1 MKLSFRSVYHAPKAR
16 SEIEHRTQSES
27 GETPTRLDQAWI
39 LFWAGSG
46 LLGILLLLRFLSGG
60 GGSFPFD
67 DTFIILEYA
76 RNFFERF
83 EVAYNSGVPS
93 SGITS
98 PASMALVALVY
109 GVIHDWT
116 TAALFSSFLG
126 WILTGLAGFFLS
138 RKGLG
143 ITAARV
149 FAVLYPISGRF
160 LFHGL
165 SGMDTMLFC
174 AAALWALYFVLCDRH
189 YACGLVLGLA
199 WMIRPESAFVALP
212 VGLWVW
218 FRFGFQRF
226 LVLALLAL
234 AVASPWIV
242 FCLQDTGSIFPAT
255 LLAKTSIQSGGYA
268 GVFDFLFK
276 AFAFWSPTDTYSPMM
291 NLHPVDI
298 RLAAWD
304 KLLHGAPILITGW
317 LAIGLIRRSGRLFLV
332 LMVAVLLIHF
342 GVVFSRGAY
351 LDLNFHRYYI
361 LNYLFSLFSSA
372 YLLSLLLES
381 SRIGLRRMGF
391 VGLAVLMLLSV
402 HDAKQVAKVYQY
414 WCRHTYL
421 LDGQTGLWIG
431 KYLPSDAVIGLHNA
445 GCVKWFGQRKT
456 VDFAALTTTGMH
468 ERLMRDGFLRLVHD
482 EGVTH
487 FAYHGDEV
495 WAKYGFPHMSKSPYF
510 VKLQAPG
517 RGVYQVRQDLLAR
530 LFAMENVKEDGMEG
544 PPITADP

>member
-1 MKLSFRSVYHAPKAR
+1 MAVVNGVILDFVFHLKDPSPMKSSLCCVRQWLKAR
-16 SEIEHRTQSES
+16 SEMERRTQSES
-27 GETPTRLDQAWI
+27 GDTPTCLGEVWI

-46 LLGILLLLRFLSGG
+46 LMGLMLLLRFLSGG

-98 PASMALVALVY
+98 PATMALVALAY
-109 GVIHDWT
+109 SGIRDWT
-116 TAALFSSFLG
+116 TAALFSSFSG
-126 WILTGLAGFFLS
+126 WILTLIGGFFLA

-143 ITAARV
+143 VMAARV
-149 FAVLYPISGRF
+149 FALLFPISGRF

-165 SGMDTMLFC
+165 SGMDTLLFC
-174 AAALWALYFVLCDRH
+174 ATVLWALYFVLCDRH

-226 LVLALLAL
+226 LVLVLLAL

-255 LLAKTSIQSGGYA
+255 LLAKTSIQSGGNA
-268 GVFDFLFK
+268 GGFDFLFK

-291 NLHPVDI
+291 NLHPVEI
-298 RLAAWD
+298 RLVGWD
-304 KLLHGAPILITGW
+304 KLLHGAPILIAGW
-317 LAIGLIRRSGRLFLV
+317 LAILLTRRSGWPLLV
-332 LMVAVLLIHF
+332 LMVAVLAIHF

-402 HDAKQVAKVYQY
+402 RDAKQVAKVYQY

-431 KYLPSDAVIGLHNA
+431 KFLPSDAIIGLHNA

-468 ERLMRDGFLRLVHD
+468 ERRRRDGFLRLVHD
-482 EGVTH
+482 EGV
-487 FAYHGDEV
+487 
-495 WAKYGFPHMSKSPYF
+495 P
-510 VKLQAPG
+510 
-517 RGVYQVRQDLLAR
+517 
-530 LFAMENVKEDGMEG
+530 
-544 PPITADP
+544 